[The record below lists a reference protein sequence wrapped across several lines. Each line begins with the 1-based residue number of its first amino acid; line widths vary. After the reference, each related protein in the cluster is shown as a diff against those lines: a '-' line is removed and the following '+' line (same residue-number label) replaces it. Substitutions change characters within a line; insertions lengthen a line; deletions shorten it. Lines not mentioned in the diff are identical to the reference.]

1 MYINMT
7 TGAAEQGSGRQE
19 GSATMADASLD
30 WVKIACFAWLE
41 EGTGADAGEL
51 LERLMADENCPA
63 FGPAHHALVGAALLA
78 CSWRA
83 VGKGELGDALDELFD
98 RASCVPGAA
107 CAKWGV
113 CGAAASCGMAFAIL
127 SGNAPLKKEGW
138 GEGQRMVAQ
147 ILAAIADA
155 GAPRCCKRDSRIA
168 VRVASSW
175 FNDQLHTRLVES
187 EPVRGCAVCK
197 QNSAC
202 LGSGCPFFS

>member
-1 MYINMT
+1 MT
-7 TGAAEQGSGRQE
+7 TGAAEQGSGRQG

-30 WVKIACFAWLE
+30 WVKSACFAWLE
-41 EGTGADAGEL
+41 EGAGADAGEL

-78 CSWRA
+78 CSWRS

-138 GEGQRMVAQ
+138 CEGQRMVAQ

-168 VRVASSW
+168 ARVASSW
-175 FNDQLHTRLVES
+175 FNDQLHAGLVES

>member
-1 MYINMT
+1 MT

-30 WVKIACFAWLE
+30 WVKSACFAWLE
-41 EGTGADAGEL
+41 EGAGADAGEL

-175 FNDQLHTRLVES
+175 FNDQLHAGLVES
-187 EPVRGCAVCK
+187 ELVRGCAVCK

>member
-1 MYINMT
+1 MT

-138 GEGQRMVAQ
+138 GEGQRMAAQ
-147 ILAAIADA
+147 ILATIADA

-175 FNDQLHTRLVES
+175 FNDQLHAGLVES
-187 EPVRGCAVCK
+187 EPVRGCAVYK

>member
-1 MYINMT
+1 MT
-7 TGAAEQGSGRQE
+7 TGAAEQDSGRQE

-30 WVKIACFAWLE
+30 WVKSACFAWLE
-41 EGTGADAGEL
+41 EGAGADAGEL

>member
-1 MYINMT
+1 M
-7 TGAAEQGSGRQE
+7 
-19 GSATMADASLD
+19 
-30 WVKIACFAWLE
+30 
-41 EGTGADAGEL
+41 
-51 LERLMADENCPA
+51 
-63 FGPAHHALVGAALLA
+63 
-78 CSWRA
+78 
-83 VGKGELGDALDELFD
+83 GKGELGDALDELFD

-175 FNDQLHTRLVES
+175 FNDQLHAGLVES
-187 EPVRGCAVCK
+187 EPVRGCAVYK

>member
-1 MYINMT
+1 MT
-7 TGAAEQGSGRQE
+7 TGATEQGSGRQE

-30 WVKIACFAWLE
+30 WVKSACFAWLE
-41 EGTGADAGEL
+41 EGAGVDAGEL

>member
-1 MYINMT
+1 
-7 TGAAEQGSGRQE
+7 
-19 GSATMADASLD
+19 MADASLD
-30 WVKIACFAWLE
+30 WVKSACFAWLE
-41 EGTGADAGEL
+41 EGAGADAGEL

-83 VGKGELGDALDELFD
+83 VGKGGLGDALDELFD

>member
-1 MYINMT
+1 
-7 TGAAEQGSGRQE
+7 
-19 GSATMADASLD
+19 MADASLD
-30 WVKIACFAWLE
+30 WVKSACFAWLE
-41 EGTGADAGEL
+41 EGAGADAGEL

-78 CSWRA
+78 CSWRS

-175 FNDQLHTRLVES
+175 FNDQLHAGLVES

>member
-1 MYINMT
+1 
-7 TGAAEQGSGRQE
+7 
-19 GSATMADASLD
+19 MADASLD
-30 WVKIACFAWLE
+30 WVKSACFAWLE
-41 EGTGADAGEL
+41 EGAGADAGEL

-63 FGPAHHALVGAALLA
+63 FGPVHHALVGAALLA

-83 VGKGELGDALDELFD
+83 VGKGELGDALHELFD

>member
-1 MYINMT
+1 
-7 TGAAEQGSGRQE
+7 
-19 GSATMADASLD
+19 MADASLD

-41 EGTGADAGEL
+41 EGAGADAGEL

-147 ILAAIADA
+147 ILATIADA

-175 FNDQLHTRLVES
+175 FNDQLHAGLVES
-187 EPVRGCAVCK
+187 EPVRGCAVYK

>member
-1 MYINMT
+1 
-7 TGAAEQGSGRQE
+7 
-19 GSATMADASLD
+19 MADASLD
-30 WVKIACFAWLE
+30 WVKSACFAWLE
-41 EGTGADAGEL
+41 EGSGADAGEL

>member
-1 MYINMT
+1 MT

-30 WVKIACFAWLE
+30 WVKSACFAWLE
-41 EGTGADAGEL
+41 EGAGADAGEL

-63 FGPAHHALVGAALLA
+63 FGPAHNALVGAALLA

-138 GEGQRMVAQ
+138 GEGQCMVAQ

-175 FNDQLHTRLVES
+175 FNDQLHAGLVES

>member
-1 MYINMT
+1 MT

-30 WVKIACFAWLE
+30 WVKSACFAWLE
-41 EGTGADAGEL
+41 EGAGADAGEL

-138 GEGQRMVAQ
+138 GEGQCMVAQ

-175 FNDQLHTRLVES
+175 FNDQLHAGLVES
-187 EPVRGCAVCK
+187 EPVRGCVVCK

>member
-1 MYINMT
+1 
-7 TGAAEQGSGRQE
+7 
-19 GSATMADASLD
+19 MADASLD

-175 FNDQLHTRLVES
+175 FNDQLHSRLVES

>member
-1 MYINMT
+1 MT
-7 TGAAEQGSGRQE
+7 TGAAEQGFGRQE

-30 WVKIACFAWLE
+30 WVKSACFAWLE
-41 EGTGADAGEL
+41 EGAGADAGEL

-78 CSWRA
+78 CSWRS

-113 CGAAASCGMAFAIL
+113 CGAAASCGMAFAVL
-127 SGNAPLKKEGW
+127 SGNAPLKKVGW
-138 GEGQRMVAQ
+138 GEGQCMVAQ

-175 FNDQLHTRLVES
+175 FNDQLHAGLVES
-187 EPVRGCAVCK
+187 EPVLGCAVCK

>member
-1 MYINMT
+1 MT
-7 TGAAEQGSGRQE
+7 TGATEQGSGRQE

-30 WVKIACFAWLE
+30 WVKSACFAWLE
-41 EGTGADAGEL
+41 EGAGADAGEL

-127 SGNAPLKKEGW
+127 FGNAPLKKEGW

>member
-1 MYINMT
+1 MT

-30 WVKIACFAWLE
+30 WVKSACFAWLE
-41 EGTGADAGEL
+41 ECAGADAGEL

-138 GEGQRMVAQ
+138 GEGQCMVAQ

>member
-1 MYINMT
+1 MT

-147 ILAAIADA
+147 ILATIADA

>member
-1 MYINMT
+1 MT

-30 WVKIACFAWLE
+30 WVKSACFAWLE
-41 EGTGADAGEL
+41 EGAGADAGEL
-51 LERLMADENCPA
+51 LERLMADESCPA

-127 SGNAPLKKEGW
+127 SGNASLKKEGW
-138 GEGQRMVAQ
+138 GEGQCMVAQ

>member
-1 MYINMT
+1 
-7 TGAAEQGSGRQE
+7 
-19 GSATMADASLD
+19 MADASLD
-30 WVKIACFAWLE
+30 WVKSACFAWLE
-41 EGTGADAGEL
+41 EGAGADAGEL

-127 SGNAPLKKEGW
+127 SG
-138 GEGQRMVAQ
+138 
-147 ILAAIADA
+147 
-155 GAPRCCKRDSRIA
+155 
-168 VRVASSW
+168 
-175 FNDQLHTRLVES
+175 
-187 EPVRGCAVCK
+187 
-197 QNSAC
+197 
-202 LGSGCPFFS
+202 

>member
-1 MYINMT
+1 MT

-30 WVKIACFAWLE
+30 WVKSACFAWLE
-41 EGTGADAGEL
+41 EGAGADAGEL
-51 LERLMADENCPA
+51 LERLMADESCPA

-138 GEGQRMVAQ
+138 GEGQCMVAQ

>member
-1 MYINMT
+1 M
-7 TGAAEQGSGRQE
+7 
-19 GSATMADASLD
+19 
-30 WVKIACFAWLE
+30 
-41 EGTGADAGEL
+41 
-51 LERLMADENCPA
+51 
-63 FGPAHHALVGAALLA
+63 
-78 CSWRA
+78 
-83 VGKGELGDALDELFD
+83 DELFD

-175 FNDQLHTRLVES
+175 FNDQLHTGLVES

>member
-1 MYINMT
+1 
-7 TGAAEQGSGRQE
+7 
-19 GSATMADASLD
+19 MADASLD
-30 WVKIACFAWLE
+30 WVKSACFAWLE
-41 EGTGADAGEL
+41 EGAGADAGEL

-78 CSWRA
+78 CSWRS

-138 GEGQRMVAQ
+138 GEGQCMVAQ

-175 FNDQLHTRLVES
+175 FNDQLHAGLVES

>member
-1 MYINMT
+1 
-7 TGAAEQGSGRQE
+7 
-19 GSATMADASLD
+19 MADASLD

-41 EGTGADAGEL
+41 EGAGADAGEL

-175 FNDQLHTRLVES
+175 FNDQLHTGLVES